1 MLVQRNLFN
10 FILTVLAA
18 AIFSS
23 EALAQHASAEE
34 ANKSNN
40 PLNPAPGLNFQ
51 DYYTPDIYG
60 SDKYTNDFLLRGA
73 LPLPPIGPVPFPQLI
88 RVTAP
93 ISTRPAPG
101 GGYSTGLGDINV
113 FDIFLLQTEGMQLG
127 VGPLLTMPT
136 ASKDELGTGK
146 WQGGVAAVAV
156 HPTPQYL
163 IAGLLQW
170 QASFAGDDDRAD
182 VNTLTAQPIVIYN
195 LPEGWYLRST
205 GIWTFNLKND
215 DYYIPLGLGAGKAW
229 KSGKNIL
236 NAFIEPQWTIAHDGD
251 GWPKF
256 TIFAGLNLTLG
267 K

>member
-1 MLVQRNLFN
+1 MRTPRHFLIFLLGALTAML
-10 FILTVLAA
+10 
-18 AIFSS
+18 SG
-23 EALAQHASAEE
+23 EALAQHASADE

-60 SDKYTNDFLLRGA
+60 SNQYTNDFLVRGT
-73 LPLPPIGPVPFPQLI
+73 LPLPPVGPVPVPQLI

-93 ISTRPAPG
+93 ISTRPDPG

-113 FDIFLLQTEGMQLG
+113 FDIFLLQTEGTQLG

-136 ASKDELGTGK
+136 ASEDELGTGK
-146 WQGGVAAVAV
+146 WQAGVAAVAV
-156 HPTPQYL
+156 HPTPEYL
-163 IAGLLQW
+163 IGGLVQW
-170 QASFAGDDDRAD
+170 QASFAGDDDRGD
-182 VNTLTAQPIVIYN
+182 VNTLTAQPFVIYN
-195 LPEGWYLRST
+195 LPQGWYLRST
-205 GIWTFNLKND
+205 AVWTFNLRNA
-215 DYYIPLGLGAGKAW
+215 DYYIPVGLGAGKAW
-229 KSGKNIL
+229 KSGTTIM

-256 TIFAGLNLTLG
+256 TIFAGLNLTFG